1 MARFF
6 KKRFRS
12 KGKPPG
18 TPVFIGD
25 VKVDKPRIRVID
37 YSCDTLVEYEFD
49 DIKECSKFKSGKNV
63 SWINIDGLHDTK
75 LIGEIAVMFGLH
87 PLILEDIVNTD
98 QRPKLESYDSMLFYV
113 LKMLRLEDQTR
124 EIKAEQ
130 LSMIVGERYL
140 LTFQERVGDVFE
152 AVRER
157 LRAGKGRARKSGTD
171 YLAYIL
177 MDSVVDNYTYL
188 IEQLGE
194 SVEDGEE
201 ELLHSPSAQTLN
213 RLHELM
219 REFMFLRKSIRP
231 FKESLFLL
239 LHEGH
244 RGIATETLVF
254 YRDLLDLTT
263 HAGDAVDT
271 YRDILTSQV
280 NIYHSNTSTRLNE
293 IIRVLTIFSV
303 IFIPLSFL
311 AGVYGTNF
319 DYLPEL
325 HFKYSYPIF
334 WLVIIA
340 VAVFMLLFFKRKR
353 WL

>member
-6 KKRFRS
+6 KKRFLT
-12 KGKPPG
+12 KGKAPG
-18 TPVFIGD
+18 TPIFIGEK
-25 VKVDKPRIRVID
+25 KVEKPHIRVID
-37 YSCDTLVEYEFD
+37 YTPETLVEYEFK
-49 DIKECSKFKSGKNV
+49 DIHECARFKNSESV

-98 QRPKLESYDSMLFYV
+98 QRPKLESYDSTLFYV
-113 LKMLRLEDQTR
+113 LKMLRLDTQTR
-124 EIKAEQ
+124 KINAEQ
-130 LSMIVGERYL
+130 LSMIMGDRYL

-152 AVRER
+152 PVRER

-171 YLAYIL
+171 YLTYIL
-177 MDSVVDNYTYL
+177 MDSVIDNYTYL
-188 IEQLGE
+188 IEHLGE
-194 SVEDGEE
+194 TVEDGEE
-201 ELLHSPSAQTLN
+201 ELLQSPSSQTLN
-213 RLHELM
+213 RLHDLM

-231 FKESLFLL
+231 FKESLFLMM
-239 LHEGH
+239 HEGH
-244 RGIATETLVF
+244 KGIKTETLVF

-263 HAGDAVDT
+263 HTSDAVDT

-325 HFKYSYPIF
+325 HLKYSYPVF
-334 WLVIIA
+334 WLVIIT
-340 VAVFMLLFFKRKR
+340 VAGIMLWLFKRKG